1 MNWWMRRHVKTIS
14 EFRAF
19 DWSKWGFIH
28 MWLWVKCFLIE
39 VPTNQFSKSFER
51 WNICCGQRWEES
63 REPHSSLLFLF
74 PYVYRVECTA
84 SAVMRAEGVKQQLRS
99 QVCGGELLDRAVG
112 RWVARLTWGL
122 HEASVRNWEEYLCL
136 QVLCYL
142 FLYLFLLKYFKINSW
157 RKCIFIPAQ
166 KETNVQLK

>member
-1 MNWWMRRHVKTIS
+1 MNWWMCRHVKTIS
-14 EFRAF
+14 EFRTF

-74 PYVYRVECTA
+74 PYFYRVECTA
-84 SAVMRAEGVKQQLRS
+84 SVVMRAEGVKQQLRS

-112 RWVARLTWGL
+112 RWVARWPEVCMKLL
-122 HEASVRNWEEYLCL
+122 WETGKNIC
-136 QVLCYL
+136 VCRCYVTC
-142 FLYLFLLKYFKINSW
+142 FFIYFY
-157 RKCIFIPAQ
+157 
-166 KETNVQLK
+166 